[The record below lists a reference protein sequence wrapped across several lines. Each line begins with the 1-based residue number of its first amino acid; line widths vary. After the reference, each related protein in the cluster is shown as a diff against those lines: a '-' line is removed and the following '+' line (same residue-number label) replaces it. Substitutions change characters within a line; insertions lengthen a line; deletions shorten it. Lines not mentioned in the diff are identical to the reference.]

1 MGTPVLLSISHFYQ
15 LSLATLNAPRLKLYP
30 SIPVSFLIVGMA
42 MLLGGCLDAER
53 RLEHAIK
60 EAVVE
65 AQQGNSSS
73 AINRLESL
81 QDTHPDH
88 PEIAEALAIAYE
100 VHGNYLLASNYYQKA
115 ARLAPDKR
123 HLLKASAKGQIQAG
137 RLEDAAQRL
146 VSYLESFPED
156 GETWLELGRIRHQI
170 QPDERA
176 ADALTRGILLT
187 DPGAK
192 QASDFQKLGSL
203 YLRLKDFASADY
215 YLNQALV
222 LSEQEPSVQSQ
233 VLVDLA
239 KSSAEQSDWDVA
251 DLFLKRIASSFPE
264 MLATAEVQQ
273 LQETVKQ
280 ILELRQQDAL
290 PSVEVTAA
298 LQEGESEE
306 DASMAEDSVSVQAES
321 EDEGRIGDAENTKA
335 HDLESEQAMEL
346 EQASPASD
354 VATSED
360 SEDPSDLEEP
370 LPLESGSPEVAEESP
385 GQAEPES
392 ELPEPELAALGGES
406 LQAEADLPPG
416 DSGETP
422 DGAEVDLSGT
432 PESDVSESLEPGD
445 ALGDAAEDAVGLED
459 QPSLQEA
466 ELEPYEAPENEAEL
480 LLIQAQQALAE
491 GNAAAAIRMAW
502 DSVHR
507 RPENP
512 SGWFILSRAYVDFGQ
527 NLNAE
532 SAALEA
538 LRINPKNK
546 KIVLNYLGILQRS
559 RDAQRFHEE
568 LLKAYQRFP
577 SDPDFVLALARSY
590 ARIQNDPANAAAL
603 YRRFFDLAPEDAPNL
618 AAIRE
623 ESSLV
628 Q

>member
-1 MGTPVLLSISHFYQ
+1 M
-15 LSLATLNAPRLKLYP
+15 KLYP
-30 SIPVSFLIVGMA
+30 SIPVLFLMVGIALM
-42 MLLGGCLDAER
+42 LGGCLDAER

-81 QDTHPDH
+81 QDAHPDH

-115 ARLAPDKR
+115 ARLAADKR

-187 DPGAK
+187 EPGAQ

-215 YLNQALV
+215 YLNQALA
-222 LSEQEPSVQSQ
+222 LSEQQPSVQSQ

-239 KSSAEQSDWDVA
+239 KSSVEQSDWDVA
-251 DLFLKRIASSFPE
+251 DLFLKRIASTFPD

-273 LQETVKQ
+273 LQETVRQ
-280 ILELRQQDAL
+280 ILELRQQDTL

-298 LQEGESEE
+298 VQEGESEE
-306 DASMAEDSVSVQAES
+306 HASTLQES
-321 EDEGRIGDAENTKA
+321 GEEGREHDAENPAET
-335 HDLESEQAMEL
+335 DLETDGQEQE
-346 EQASPASD
+346 SSVSH
-354 VATSED
+354 VAPED
-360 SEDPSDLEEP
+360 SEDSSDLQEP
-370 LPLESGSPEVAEESP
+370 LPTEPVSPEVADETPE
-385 GQAEPES
+385 QAEQENG
-392 ELPEPELAALGGES
+392 LPEPELAALGVES
-406 LQAEADLPPG
+406 ARTDAALPPG
-416 DSGETP
+416 EPGHAP
-422 DGAEVDLSGT
+422 DAVDVDLNGT
-432 PESDVSESLEPGD
+432 PESDVSEPLEPGD
-445 ALGDAAEDAVGLED
+445 AAEDVAGLEH
-459 QPSLQEA
+459 QPSLQET

-623 ESSLV
+623 ESTLV